1 MVEVGGDS
9 KGETTPLPRG
19 PFNGTIK
26 SDSVLISEG
35 INRGKAYRVTV
46 MFYTEVHREG
56 MEIFKDI
63 CKYILVKV
71 VRNVSRL
78 IISLVRNCPVHYLII
93 DAV

>member
-9 KGETTPLPRG
+9 KGETTPLARG
-19 PFNGTIK
+19 PFNGTVK

-46 MFYTEVHREG
+46 MFFTEVHREG

-63 CKYILVKV
+63 RKYTFTVCVPGKG
-71 VRNVSRL
+71 R
-78 IISLVRNCPVHYLII
+78 
-93 DAV
+93 